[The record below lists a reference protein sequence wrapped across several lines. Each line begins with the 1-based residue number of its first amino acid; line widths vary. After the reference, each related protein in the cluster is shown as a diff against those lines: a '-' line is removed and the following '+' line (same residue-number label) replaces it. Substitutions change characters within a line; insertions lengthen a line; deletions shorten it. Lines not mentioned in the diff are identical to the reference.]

1 MNMLPAL
8 AKPPVC
14 WGGWLVEIRWGDTG
28 STPSSATS
36 CLCDPGH
43 IPGPLFPHLSNR
55 LLGRPVGMPRP
66 TLMEGFDSFLRVFIK
81 CFQGSSLPG
90 TVSSPSAPH
99 TDRPHCMALCLG
111 FFAVPSPPPGPLS
124 FQDLLESVCGVS
136 GGASTL
142 RNEGSRASWRY
153 PGRLTS

>member
-66 TLMEGFDSFLRVFIK
+66 TLMEGFDSSLRVFIRV
-81 CFQGSSLPG
+81 FPGVQPAWDSQLP
-90 TVSSPSAPH
+90 
-99 TDRPHCMALCLG
+99 LCTPYRQTPLHG
-111 FFAVPSPPPGPLS
+111 PPPWLLCGPLPSTWAS
-124 FQDLLESVCGVS
+124 FLSGSAGVCLWG
-136 GGASTL
+136 L
-142 RNEGSRASWRY
+142 RRGFHSEE
-153 PGRLTS
+153 